1 MSSNR
6 PRALV
11 GARVSVLSGPQ
22 KVSHEAQ
29 IDTATKWATA
39 HDYPVV
45 GSFEDLGVSASVPPD
60 ERPELGPWIRE
71 RSHEWQELFGR
82 NSIAGSDRCGTVR
95 TSSSGRSRTARSLSS
110 PKTG

>member
-45 GSFEDLGVSASVPPD
+45 GSFEDLGVSASV
-60 ERPELGPWIRE
+60 RAGLHQGP
-71 RSHEWQELFGR
+71 
-82 NSIAGSDRCGTVR
+82 N
-95 TSSSGRSRTARSLSS
+95 RTAPRGPGIWLV
-110 PKTG
+110 PVW